1 MESYELSADE
11 VILYEGCVTSKSYK
25 GVLQLTLT
33 SQKIIIE
40 REKGF
45 FKRERETVDIIPLE
59 AVKMYNGSPQLK
71 QKGDTVEIQ
80 TTEKNVTIVF
90 SGTLETIKFADKAV
104 NAVTGTTL
112 VRRGSDKINDAFTIV
127 DDTPGLD
134 TRGTTKSILE
144 KGVKGT
150 VINGIGTK
158 K

>member
-25 GVLQLTLT
+25 GTLQLTLT

-45 FKRERETVDIIPLE
+45 FKRVRETVDIIPLE
-59 AVKMYNGSPQLK
+59 AVKMYNGSAQVK

-80 TTEKNVTIVF
+80 TTEKNVAIVF
-90 SGTLETIKFADKAV
+90 SGTLEAIKFAGKAV

-112 VRRGSDKINDAFTIV
+112 VRRGSDKIKDAFTIV
-127 DDTPGLD
+127 DDTLGLD
-134 TRGTTKSILE
+134 TRGTIKSILE